1 MKITQCKYG
10 HYYDK
15 AYFAKCPHCYRK
27 NGGRDEDII
36 IKNIEGI
43 VDLSGKNRLSKE
55 AKTENQVQNYSKKEQ
70 DRANVERWIGEAW
83 DELEEIL
90 SEDYD
95 KEEEKQRDYSIDS
108 GEEDNRKKSDIKR
121 KVRKENKKEDK
132 KSGMSNDKSK
142 QKAEKEHIR
151 EEVRAEKEAGD
162 ILKKETGKECEMD
175 YKGKK
180 SYMLFAAMPLKV
192 IKNQEFCMDFCLF
205 PEKEWETG
213 AKMLAFK
220 SQESI
225 RDLKPVQMILPA
237 TAVLHILYKEE
248 EIFCKEIEIST
259 EKKNEFFTF
268 PVTVTDT
275 RDRRFHM
282 VKVVFEVKEQNI
294 EIPLYLM
301 PNP

>member
-36 IKNIEGI
+36 IKDVKLTAN
-43 VDLSGKNRLSKE
+43 LSDTNQIT
-55 AKTENQVQNYSKKEQ
+55 KTQDKKES
-70 DRANVERWIGEAW
+70 DRENVKRWTGEAW

-90 SEDYD
+90 ADEESEP
-95 KEEEKQRDYSIDS
+95 EEKERQQHKKKNESYKI
-108 GEEDNRKKSDIKR
+108 GELLTGN
-121 KVRKENKKEDK
+121 
-132 KSGMSNDKSK
+132 
-142 QKAEKEHIR
+142 AE
-151 EEVRAEKEAGD
+151 
-162 ILKKETGKECEMD
+162 
-175 YKGKK
+175 

-237 TAVLHILYKEE
+237 AAVLHILYKEE

>member
-36 IKNIEGI
+36 IKDVKLTAN
-43 VDLSGKNRLSKE
+43 LSD
-55 AKTENQVQNYSKKEQ
+55 TNQVTKTQ
-70 DRANVERWIGEAW
+70 DKRESNRKNVKRWIGEAW

-90 SEDYD
+90 ADEESEP
-95 KEEEKQRDYSIDS
+95 EE
-108 GEEDNRKKSDIKR
+108 
-121 KVRKENKKEDK
+121 
-132 KSGMSNDKSK
+132 
-142 QKAEKEHIR
+142 
-151 EEVRAEKEAGD
+151 
-162 ILKKETGKECEMD
+162 
-175 YKGKK
+175 K

-192 IKNQEFCMDFCLF
+192 IKNQEFCIDFCLF

-237 TAVLHILYKEE
+237 TVVLHILYKEE

>member
-36 IKNIEGI
+36 IKDVKLTAN
-43 VDLSGKNRLSKE
+43 LSD
-55 AKTENQVQNYSKKEQ
+55 TNQVTKIQ
-70 DRANVERWIGEAW
+70 DKRESNRKNVKHWIGEAW

-90 SEDYD
+90 ADEESES
-95 KEEEKQRDYSIDS
+95 EEKERQQHKKKNESYKT
-108 GEEDNRKKSDIKR
+108 GE
-121 KVRKENKKEDK
+121 
-132 KSGMSNDKSK
+132 
-142 QKAEKEHIR
+142 
-151 EEVRAEKEAGD
+151 
-162 ILKKETGKECEMD
+162 LLTGNTE
-175 YKGKK
+175 

-237 TAVLHILYKEE
+237 TAV
-248 EIFCKEIEIST
+248 
-259 EKKNEFFTF
+259 
-268 PVTVTDT
+268 
-275 RDRRFHM
+275 
-282 VKVVFEVKEQNI
+282 
-294 EIPLYLM
+294 
-301 PNP
+301 

>member
-1 MKITQCKYG
+1 MKITRCKYG

-15 AYFAKCPHCYRK
+15 AYFRKCPHCCRAR
-27 NGGRDEDII
+27 GGKDEDII
-36 IKNIEGI
+36 IEKTDSSAPLMSRNEEITQINSEHFDKN
-43 VDLSGKNRLSKE
+43 
-55 AKTENQVQNYSKKEQ
+55 KKEK
-70 DRANVERWIGEAW
+70 DREKVKRWIGEAW

-90 SEDYD
+90 G
-95 KEEEKQRDYSIDS
+95 EEETSAESQLNERRIT
-108 GEEDNRKKSDIKR
+108 EEPNKEKEQKKKLGVREATKKSDEEKAVKEKTIK
-121 KVRKENKKEDK
+121 EE
-132 KSGMSNDKSK
+132 S
-142 QKAEKEHIR
+142 EKEK
-151 EEVRAEKEAGD
+151 AQ
-162 ILKKETGKECEMD
+162 
-175 YKGKK
+175 YKNLEDF
-180 SYMLFAAMPLKV
+180 MLFSAMPLKV

-225 RDLKPVQMILPA
+225 RDLKPVRMHLPA
-237 TAVLHILYKEE
+237 KATLHILYKDE
-248 EIFCKEIEIST
+248 EILSKEIEIDAD
-259 EKKNEFFTF
+259 KKSVFCTF

-282 VKVVFEVKEQNI
+282 VKAVFEVSEQSI

>member
-1 MKITQCKYG
+1 
-10 HYYDK
+10 
-15 AYFAKCPHCYRK
+15 
-27 NGGRDEDII
+27 
-36 IKNIEGI
+36 
-43 VDLSGKNRLSKE
+43 
-55 AKTENQVQNYSKKEQ
+55 
-70 DRANVERWIGEAW
+70 
-83 DELEEIL
+83 
-90 SEDYD
+90 
-95 KEEEKQRDYSIDS
+95 
-108 GEEDNRKKSDIKR
+108 
-121 KVRKENKKEDK
+121 
-132 KSGMSNDKSK
+132 
-142 QKAEKEHIR
+142 
-151 EEVRAEKEAGD
+151 
-162 ILKKETGKECEMD
+162 
-175 YKGKK
+175 
-180 SYMLFAAMPLKV
+180 
-192 IKNQEFCMDFCLF
+192 MDFCLF

-237 TAVLHILYKEE
+237 AAVLHILYKEE

-294 EIPLYLM
+294 AIPLYLM

>member
-36 IKNIEGI
+36 IKDVKLTAN
-43 VDLSGKNRLSKE
+43 LSD
-55 AKTENQVQNYSKKEQ
+55 TNQVTKTQ
-70 DRANVERWIGEAW
+70 DKRESNRKNVKRWIGEAW

-90 SEDYD
+90 ADEESEP
-95 KEEEKQRDYSIDS
+95 EENE
-108 GEEDNRKKSDIKR
+108 
-121 KVRKENKKEDK
+121 
-132 KSGMSNDKSK
+132 
-142 QKAEKEHIR
+142 
-151 EEVRAEKEAGD
+151 
-162 ILKKETGKECEMD
+162 
-175 YKGKK
+175 

-192 IKNQEFCMDFCLF
+192 IKNQEFCMDFCFF

-237 TAVLHILYKEE
+237 TVVLHILYKEE

>member
-36 IKNIEGI
+36 IKDVKLTAN
-43 VDLSGKNRLSKE
+43 LSD
-55 AKTENQVQNYSKKEQ
+55 TNQVTKTQ
-70 DRANVERWIGEAW
+70 DKRESNRKNVKHWIGEAW

-90 SEDYD
+90 ADEESEP
-95 KEEEKQRDYSIDS
+95 EEK
-108 GEEDNRKKSDIKR
+108 E
-121 KVRKENKKEDK
+121 
-132 KSGMSNDKSK
+132 
-142 QKAEKEHIR
+142 
-151 EEVRAEKEAGD
+151 
-162 ILKKETGKECEMD
+162 
-175 YKGKK
+175 

-237 TAVLHILYKEE
+237 AAVLHILYKEE

-268 PVTVTDT
+268 PITVTDT

-282 VKVVFEVKEQNI
+282 VKVVFEIKEQNI

>member
-36 IKNIEGI
+36 IKDVKLTAN
-43 VDLSGKNRLSKE
+43 LSD
-55 AKTENQVQNYSKKEQ
+55 TNQVTKTQ
-70 DRANVERWIGEAW
+70 DKRESNRKNVKRWIGEAW

-90 SEDYD
+90 ADEESEP
-95 KEEEKQRDYSIDS
+95 EEK
-108 GEEDNRKKSDIKR
+108 ESD
-121 KVRKENKKEDK
+121 
-132 KSGMSNDKSK
+132 
-142 QKAEKEHIR
+142 
-151 EEVRAEKEAGD
+151 
-162 ILKKETGKECEMD
+162 
-175 YKGKK
+175 
-180 SYMLFAAMPLKV
+180 MLFAAMPLKV
-192 IKNQEFCMDFCLF
+192 IKNQEFCMDFCFF

-237 TAVLHILYKEE
+237 TVVLHILYKEE

-282 VKVVFEVKEQNI
+282 VKVV
-294 EIPLYLM
+294 LR
-301 PNP
+301 

>member
-36 IKNIEGI
+36 IKDVKLTAN
-43 VDLSGKNRLSKE
+43 LSD
-55 AKTENQVQNYSKKEQ
+55 TNQVTKTQ
-70 DRANVERWIGEAW
+70 DKRESNRKNVKRWIGEAW

-90 SEDYD
+90 ADEESEP
-95 KEEEKQRDYSIDS
+95 EEK
-108 GEEDNRKKSDIKR
+108 E
-121 KVRKENKKEDK
+121 
-132 KSGMSNDKSK
+132 
-142 QKAEKEHIR
+142 
-151 EEVRAEKEAGD
+151 
-162 ILKKETGKECEMD
+162 
-175 YKGKK
+175 
-180 SYMLFAAMPLKV
+180 SYMHFAAMPLKV
-192 IKNQEFCMDFCLF
+192 IKNQEFCIDFCLF

-237 TAVLHILYKEE
+237 TVVLHILYKEE